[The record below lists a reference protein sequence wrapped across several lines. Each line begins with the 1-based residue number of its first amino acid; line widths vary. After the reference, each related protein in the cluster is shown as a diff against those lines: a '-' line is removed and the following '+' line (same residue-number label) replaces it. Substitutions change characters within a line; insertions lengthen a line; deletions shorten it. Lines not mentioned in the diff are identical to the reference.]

1 MGNSS
6 PAGHVADAL
15 GETLGVPADFRGV
28 PWLFGTMGVSDSND
42 FQWM

>member
-28 PWLFGTMGVSDSND
+28 PCDSND